1 MPKVVR
7 EYKVQ
12 ARARIIGAAVSAI
25 QRKGLSGLTM
35 DDIAREIGVSKG
47 ALYLYFSS
55 KAQLLEAILSE
66 YRDEMMAQ
74 LERAVE
80 KGDVAEGIAGTI
92 DKIFSGEFNPAVWHQ
107 VVVDAA
113 ADPEIQ
119 QALRDDSRKDVEELQ
134 AFLRRMEAR
143 GRIPHQDDPEV
154 IADIISFLLGGT
166 LLMVSTRRDPDEARR
181 RLVRALRWTLRLP
194 PDGAAV
200 GVRAAHRSP
209 RRPRAGRR
217 VAGPSRARS

>member
-7 EYKVQ
+7 EYKAQ
-12 ARARIIGAAVSAI
+12 ARARIIDAAVSAI

-47 ALYLYFSS
+47 ALYLYFPS
-55 KAQLLEAILSE
+55 KAQLLEAILSQ
-66 YRDEMMAQ
+66 YRDEMMGQ

-80 KGDVAEGIAGTI
+80 EGDVAEGIADTI

-119 QALRDDSRKDVEELQ
+119 AALREDSRKDAEALQ

-166 LLMVSTRRDPDEARR
+166 LLMVSTRRDPAEARL

-194 PDGAAV
+194 AEGLGAGA
-200 GVRAAHRSP
+200 
-209 RRPRAGRR
+209 RAGRGTRRRSGSGRDPGRSNR
-217 VAGPSRARS
+217 VRS